1 MDNNQLYHHG
11 VKGMRWGVRR
21 YQNEDGTLTA
31 AGKKRQ
37 ERLERE
43 KPHEDY
49 ANAHS
54 KKDVSQ
60 MSDAELRA
68 RNNRLQMEQQYANLT
83 KKKQN
88 AAVKWVAGILVGAAT
103 AVAASYA
110 NEYAKKGAKMLETK
124 EGRALM
130 KTKVSDLGKFAKSKA
145 AAVKISSELRKSDVI
160 DRLAKGTKQA
170 AKVGYGIYGR

>member
-21 YQNEDGTLTA
+21 YQNPDGTLTA
-31 AGKKRQ
+31 AGRKRQ
-37 ERLERE
+37 ERLEQ
-43 KPHEDY
+43 KQPHEDY

-60 MSDAELRA
+60 MSTKELQA
-68 RNNRLQMEQQYANLT
+68 RNNRLQAEQQYANLT

-88 AAVKWVAGILVGAAT
+88 AAVKWVTGILVGAAT

-110 NEYAKKGAKMLETK
+110 NEYAKKGVKLLETK
-124 EGRALM
+124 EGRELM
-130 KTKVSDLGKFAKSKA
+130 KTKVSDLSKFTKSKV
-145 AAVKISSELRKSDVI
+145 AAVGVAHYI
-160 DRLAKGTKQA
+160 AKGSKSIGKGGTA
-170 AKVGYGIYGR
+170 